1 MKQKKERYEMI
12 LKILSSLKID
22 MLLSVTKGIKTS
34 GSCNV
39 KKGKMN
45 PEYISVIYIG
55 WGDRGSHRRCN

>member
-1 MKQKKERYEMI
+1 MI
-12 LKILSSLKID
+12 FKILLSLKID
-22 MLLSVTKGIKTS
+22 MLLNVTKEIKTS

-55 WGDRGSHRRCN
+55 WGDRGIHRRRN